1 MPKAKL
7 EHPHARR
14 RTLSDPLA
22 AALLPPPD
30 ESPVDR
36 EVRLRAEIDAKKVS
50 DSIDDMIRMERNERK
65 KTRTEVNVL
74 LLGQSESGKS
84 TTLKREFPICYLF
97 FLFPPPLFQR
107 TSDAAL
113 QRSCLRLNTIHGAC
127 LSISSSPTGSSHI

>member
-7 EHPHARR
+7 EHPPPQKPRR

-30 ESPVDR
+30 ESPIDR

-50 DSIDDMIRMERNERK
+50 DSIDEMIRQERIDQK
-65 KTRTEVNVL
+65 KSKAEVNVL

-84 TTLKREFPICYLF
+84 TTLKRELF
-97 FLFPPPLFQR
+97 LDITQYM
-107 TSDAAL
+107 
-113 QRSCLRLNTIHGAC
+113 
-127 LSISSSPTGSSHI
+127 SIYVQQSSS